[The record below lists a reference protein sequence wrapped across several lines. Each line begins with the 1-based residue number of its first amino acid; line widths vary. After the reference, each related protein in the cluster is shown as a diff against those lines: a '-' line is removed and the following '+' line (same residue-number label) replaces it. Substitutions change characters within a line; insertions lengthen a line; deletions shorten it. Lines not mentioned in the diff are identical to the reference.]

1 MDTRHLDQVLTK
13 LADHKTVW
21 ARLPIKDKIQYL
33 IEVRQATLANA
44 ERWADAETK
53 AKKLHIGSPLV
64 GAEPWLAGPYGV
76 VAWLSAS
83 IQTLTALDIGA
94 DPLGHVKLHRSVDGK
109 LVARVTPHDIYE
121 QLLFH
126 GITADVWMQE
136 GVTEQNLRENMATFY
151 RREDPDGE
159 LALVLRAGNVSAIVP
174 LDILDR
180 MINCGEVV
188 ICKMNP
194 VNGYLG
200 PIFEDIFA
208 QLVRDGYLAF
218 AYGAGDVGEYLTH
231 HDAVQ
236 AIHITGSAQTH
247 DLIVYGPGEEGRQ
260 RKAADDRAVGKPINS
275 ELGGVGATIVL
286 PGPWAEADFRYQ
298 SEHVV
303 TQKLHNSGHNCVAS
317 QVLVLP
323 ADWDGS
329 SKMLREIRR
338 RLDVS
343 EPRVAY
349 YPGTEERLSALQQA
363 EPAAEVLGGD
373 AKRLFVADVDP
384 TVEHYGFRTEFFAP
398 AMVTTSL
405 PGELAQFLQRAV
417 DFCNDKLYG
426 TLLVNLIVHPKR
438 DASSARTSTGPSPPC
453 VTGVVGSTC
462 GRRPRFC
469 CPGPPGAPTRVTAT
483 QIFSRASGWCT
494 DALMFDK
501 PLKTVVSAPFR
512 PFPRWIRGGEYT
524 LFPKPPWFLTNK
536 TSEST
541 VRKLTELATA
551 PSGAKLP
558 ACSLQHCGDDND
570 IVRLHRG
577 GRRLGWRRGGRPA
590 VEVGG

>member
-1 MDTRHLDQVLTK
+1 VDTQQVDQVLAR

-33 IEVRQATLANA
+33 TEVRQATLAHA

-53 AKKLHIGSPLV
+53 AKQLRVGSPLV
-64 GAEPWLAGPYGV
+64 GAEAWLSGPYGV

-83 IQTLTALDIGA
+83 IQTLTALDTGA
-94 DPLGHVKLHRSVDGK
+94 DPLAHVKLHRSVDGNV
-109 LVARVTPHDIYE
+109 VARVLPFDRYE
-121 QLLFH
+121 ELLFH
-126 GITADVWMQE
+126 GVTADVWMQQ
-136 GVTEQNLRENMATFY
+136 GVTEQNLRENIAGFY
-151 RREDPDGE
+151 RRQDPEGE
-159 LALVLRAGNVSAIVP
+159 LALVLGAGNVSAIVP

-194 VNGYLG
+194 VNEYLG

-208 QLVRDGYLAF
+208 QLIRDGYLAF
-218 AYGAGDVGEYLTH
+218 VYGAGDVGEYLTR

-236 AIHITGSAQTH
+236 VIHITGSARTH
-247 DLIVYGPGEEGRQ
+247 DLIVYGPGEEGQQ
-260 RKAADDRAVGKPINS
+260 RKAADDRVIGTPISS

-286 PGPWAEADFRYQ
+286 PGPWTEADFRYQ

-317 QVLVLP
+317 QVLILP
-323 ADWDGS
+323 AEWDGGAS
-329 SKMLREIRR
+329 MLREVRR
-338 RLDVS
+338 QLGES

-349 YPGTEERLSALQQA
+349 YPGTEERLSALQEA
-363 EPAAEVLGGD
+363 EARTEVLGGD
-373 AKRLFVADVDP
+373 AKRLFAADVDP
-384 TVEHYGFRTEFFAP
+384 AAEHYGFRTEFFAP

-405 PGELAQFLQRAV
+405 PGGAAEFLQRAV

-426 TLLVNLIVHPKR
+426 TLSVNLIVDPKTR
-438 DASSARTSTGPSPPC
+438 RKLGPDFDRAIAALRYGGIGINAWSAAAFLIPRAAWGAYPGHSYADVQSGI
-453 VTGVVGSTC
+453 GVVHN
-462 GRRPRFC
+462 
-469 CPGPPGAPTRVTAT
+469 
-483 QIFSRASGWCT
+483 
-494 DALMFDK
+494 ALMFDK

-512 PFPRWIRGGEYT
+512 PFPRSVQHGENT

-541 VRKLTELATA
+541 ARKLTEFSAA
-551 PSGAKLP
+551 PSAAKLP
-558 ACSLQHCGDDND
+558 ALFASAL
-570 IVRLHRG
+570 RG
-577 GRRLGWRRGGRPA
+577 
-590 VEVGG
+590 

>member
-53 AKKLHIGSPLV
+53 AKKLHVGSPLV

-159 LALVLRAGNVSAIVP
+159 LALVLGAGNVSAIVP

-194 VNGYLG
+194 VNEYLG

-426 TLLVNLIVHPKR
+426 TLFGEPHRAPE
-438 DASSARTSTGPSPPC
+438 DATPARRGLRP
-453 VTGVVGSTC
+453 GH
-462 GRRPRFC
+462 RRPALRGHRDQRVGGGRVSVA
-469 CPGPPGAPTRVTAT
+469 PGRLGRLPGSQLHRYSVGHRGGAQRTDVRQVAQDCRVRTIPPVP
-483 QIFSRASGWCT
+483 
-494 DALMFDK
+494 
-501 PLKTVVSAPFR
+501 PLDP
-512 PFPRWIRGGEYT
+512 GGEYT

-541 VRKLTELATA
+541 VRKLTELAAA
-551 PSGAKLP
+551 PSAAKLP
-558 ACSLQHCGDDND
+558 AVFASAL
-570 IVRLHRG
+570 RG
-577 GRRLGWRRGGRPA
+577 
-590 VEVGG
+590 